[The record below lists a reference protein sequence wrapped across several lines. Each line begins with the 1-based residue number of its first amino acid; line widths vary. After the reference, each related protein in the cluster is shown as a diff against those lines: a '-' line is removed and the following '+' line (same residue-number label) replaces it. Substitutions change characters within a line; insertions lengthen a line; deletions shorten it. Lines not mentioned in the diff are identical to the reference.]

1 MIPAQDFDFLGL
13 ISFTVLLVL
22 GISLRKRETTASII
36 LIIIGACGLI
46 VDSYSVITNFVIG
59 LH

>member
-13 ISFTVLLVL
+13 ITFTVLIFL
-22 GISLRKRETTASII
+22 GISLRKRETSTSII
-36 LIIIGACGLI
+36 LIIIGVCGLI
-46 VDSYSVITNFVIG
+46 IDSYSVITNFILG